1 MQRRANICRSSR
13 YRRKSEPLRQIQ
25 EVGRGAGTDGNRQRV
40 CLDPENV
47 EKGLAQLVLTIIE
60 LLRQL
65 MEKQAVHR
73 MDSGELSDEQVE
85 RMGETFIRLEEK
97 VTELRQ
103 LFGLDPEDLNINL
116 GPLGNLI

>member
-1 MQRRANICRSSR
+1 
-13 YRRKSEPLRQIQ
+13 
-25 EVGRGAGTDGNRQRV
+25 
-40 CLDPENV
+40 
-47 EKGLAQLVLTIIE
+47 
-60 LLRQL
+60 

>member
-13 YRRKSEPLRQIQ
+13 YRRKSPSLRQIQ
-25 EVGRGAGTDGNRQRV
+25 EVVGGAGTDGNRQRV

-73 MDSGELSDEQVE
+73 MDSGELSDEQID